1 MNIALCT
8 FIEICALLGARVR
21 GLRRAQ
27 NLTQSELAGRAGISF
42 GAVRKLE
49 AGGQST
55 LATFVKCV
63 QALGASNDFEHLL
76 APPLTSIAQMER
88 KAATAGRK
96 RARRTATT
104 TTPG

>member
-21 GLRRAQ
+21 GLRLAQ
-27 NLTQSELAGRAGISF
+27 NLMQSELAGRAGISF

-63 QALGASNDFEHLL
+63 QALGASNDFAHLL

-88 KAATAGRK
+88 KATADGRR
-96 RARRTATT
+96 RARRLTSAIK
-104 TTPG
+104 P